1 MDVSVY
7 YPLVGAG
14 VPAAELVQQVAHD
27 STWITTHLTD
37 AIDPPYAQAV
47 IRRLQRAPEARA
59 RVEAALTHTDTTTAT
74 NWLPARCRAVSVP
87 CRVRAVP
94 CRAVPV
100 VGDHLPSTSRYSGT
114 KRVRSTHSPSKPLP
128 VDLPCTRHH
137 ARHDRDSAHHRVS
150 GLCDPPSRTR
160 GPLPAV
166 ARRGPR
172 LFRAC
177 WSLVGPSG
185 ARFRVTCGSGT
196 PSHGR

>member
-1 MDVSVY
+1 VDVSVY

-87 CRVRAVP
+87 CRASRGRSPAIHKPVQRYEESEVDPLAVE
-94 CRAVPV
+94 AAT
-100 VGDHLPSTSRYSGT
+100 GG
-114 KRVRSTHSPSKPLP
+114 
-128 VDLPCTRHH
+128 
-137 ARHDRDSAHHRVS
+137 
-150 GLCDPPSRTR
+150 
-160 GPLPAV
+160 PAV
-166 ARRGPR
+166 HTAPR
-172 LFRAC
+172 
-177 WSLVGPSG
+177 SP
-185 ARFRVTCGSGT
+185 
-196 PSHGR
+196 